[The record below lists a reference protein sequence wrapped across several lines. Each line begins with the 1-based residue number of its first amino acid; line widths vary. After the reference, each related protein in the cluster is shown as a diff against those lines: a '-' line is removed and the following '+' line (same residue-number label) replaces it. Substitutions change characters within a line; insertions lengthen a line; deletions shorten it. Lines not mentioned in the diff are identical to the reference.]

1 MKDKKR
7 TAFSIITALTGVAM
21 MAFGVYRGEIDVV
34 LIKAIKIC
42 LECIGIG

>member
-21 MAFGVYRGEIDVV
+21 MAFGVYRGETDVV